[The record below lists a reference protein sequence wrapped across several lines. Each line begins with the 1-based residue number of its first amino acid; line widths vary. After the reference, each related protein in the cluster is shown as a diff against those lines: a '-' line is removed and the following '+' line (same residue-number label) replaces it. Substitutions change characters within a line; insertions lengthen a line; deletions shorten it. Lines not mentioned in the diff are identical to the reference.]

1 MGRKTWEKNGKRRK
15 KKRFYRKK
23 KSSPRFVQNK
33 KKFRLRFCRR
43 QIVLPLWIFMTLCS
57 LVWHEPFF
65 PCLSLTRS
73 LAHFLIR
80 QMRPATAINNNER
93 KRQKKTTSRVRHFS
107 ESISDCGWSRSRLR
121 QNRENYCCFCARLEK
136 GTSRNDDNFYGP
148 YHEESESVSER
159 DTEIAEV

>member
-1 MGRKTWEKNGKRRK
+1 MAKEERKNVFT
-15 KKRFYRKK
+15 KK

-93 KRQKKTTSRVRHFS
+93 KRQKKNYISCSPFLRIHFRLWVK
-107 ESISDCGWSRSRLR
+107 SDSVATK
-121 QNRENYCCFCARLEK
+121 QENYCCFCARLEK